1 MKGTFQIATM
11 FGIPVKIHWSFFLL
25 PAWAVGSSVYNG
37 MSWTSAGW
45 FFVYILTLFLCVL
58 LHEFGHI
65 LMARRFGVG
74 TQDVILT
81 PIGGMARLHRMPEKP
96 KNEFAVSIA
105 GPLVN
110 VGIAALL
117 SPSLLYFPMKDLLAL
132 EDVNLI
138 FDGPQF
144 FIRILIIAN
153 LVLVGFNLIPAFPL
167 DGGRMLRAGLS
178 FKLGRR
184 RGTRIAA
191 IIGKIL
197 AVGMLVA
204 GYYLASP
211 SFVLIGVFVFVMA
224 TIEYKA
230 IATEDV
236 LKNTPVSE
244 VINYDFTKVYDTT
257 PMSEVLRQYSM
268 GAAKDFVVITAEHLP
283 LGMLSQKEIEQAL
296 HADDLEALAGEY
308 FLPLPGYLQKE
319 MTLHQAEAL
328 IKRARKTLLPVL
340 SNGVVIGC
348 LSRKSIT
355 HYMHFKR
362 RMMTWR
368 KITNRQ

>member
-1 MKGTFQIATM
+1 MKGTYQIATM
-11 FGIPVKIHWSFFLL
+11 FGIPVKIHWSFLLL

-37 MSWTSAGW
+37 MNWNAAGW
-45 FFVYILTLFLCVL
+45 FLAYILTLFFCVL

-81 PIGGMARLHRMPEKP
+81 PIGGMARLNRMPEKP
-96 KNEFAVSIA
+96 RNELAVSIA

-110 VGIAALL
+110 VVIAALL
-117 SPSLLYFPMKDLLAL
+117 SPSLLYFPMSDLLAL

-138 FDGPQF
+138 FDGPQY

-167 DGGRMLRAGLS
+167 DGGRMLRASLS
-178 FKLGRR
+178 FKFGRR

-197 AVGMLVA
+197 AVALFGI
-204 GYYLASP
+204 GIYLSAP

-230 IATEDV
+230 IANEDV
-236 LKNTPVSE
+236 LKNTRVSE
-244 VINYDFTKVYDTT
+244 VANFDFTKVYDTT
-257 PMSEVLRQYSM
+257 PMSEVLRQYST
-268 GAAKDFVVITAEHLP
+268 GIATDFVVMTLEHRP
-283 LGMLSQKEIEQAL
+283 LGMLSQKEINLAL
-296 HADDLEALAGEY
+296 RVDNLEALAGKY
-308 FLPLPGYLQKE
+308 FAPLPGYLRLD
-319 MTLHQAEAL
+319 MNLAEAEAI
-328 IKRARKTLLPVL
+328 IKRAKKTLLPVID
-340 SNGVVIGC
+340 GGYVVGC
-348 LSRKSIT
+348 LSAESIK
-355 HYMHFKR
+355 HYMFFKR
-362 RMMTWR
+362 RLMSFR
-368 KITNRQ
+368 R

>member
-1 MKGTFQIATM
+1 MTGTFKIATM

-37 MSWTSAGW
+37 MNWNSAGW
-45 FFVYILTLFLCVL
+45 FLAYIFTLFFCVL

-65 LMARRFGVG
+65 LMARKFGVG

-96 KNEFAVSIA
+96 KNELAVSIA

-110 VGIAALL
+110 VVIVALL
-117 SPSLLYFPMKDLLAL
+117 SPSLIYFPMSDLLAL
-132 EDVNLI
+132 EDANLI
-138 FDGPQF
+138 FDGPQY

-178 FKLGRR
+178 FRFGRR

-197 AVGMLVA
+197 AVVFLGI
-204 GYYLASP
+204 GIYLSAP

-224 TIEYKA
+224 SIEYKA
-230 IATEDV
+230 IANEDV
-236 LKNTPVSE
+236 LKNTKVSE
-244 VINYDFTKVYDTT
+244 VANFDFTKVYDTT
-257 PMSEVLRQYSM
+257 LMSEVLRHYST
-268 GAAKDFVVITAEHLP
+268 GVAVDFVVITEENRP
-283 LGMLSQKEIEQAL
+283 LGMLSQKEINLAL
-296 HADDLEALAGEY
+296 RTNDLEALAGKY
-308 FLPLPGYLQKE
+308 FAPLPNYLWLN
-319 MTLHQAEAL
+319 MNLAEAERML
-328 IKRARKTLLPVL
+328 KGTKKSQLPIIKDEE
-340 SNGVVIGC
+340 VVAC
-348 LSRKSIT
+348 LSQESIK
-355 HYMHFKR
+355 HYMLFKR
-362 RMMTWR
+362 RLTGFRR
-368 KITNRQ
+368 K

>member
-37 MSWTSAGW
+37 MDWNAAGW
-45 FFVYILTLFLCVL
+45 FLAYILTLFFCVL

-65 LMARRFGVG
+65 LMARKFGVG

-96 KNEFAVSIA
+96 RNELAVSVA

-110 VGIAALL
+110 VVIAALL
-117 SPSLLYFPMKDLLAL
+117 SPSLLYFPMSDLFAQ
-132 EDVNLI
+132 EDVNMI
-138 FDGPQF
+138 FDGPQY

-178 FKLGRR
+178 FKFGRR

-197 AVGMLVA
+197 AVGLL
-204 GYYLASP
+204 GLGIYLSAP
-211 SFVLIGVFVFVMA
+211 SFALIGVFVFVMA
-224 TIEYKA
+224 SIEYKA
-230 IATEDV
+230 IANEAV
-236 LKNTPVSE
+236 LNHTKVAE
-244 VINYDFTKVYDTT
+244 VANFDFTKVYDTT
-257 PMSEVLRQYSM
+257 PMFEVLRHYST
-268 GAAKDFVVITAEHLP
+268 GIATDFVVITAEHQP
-283 LGMLSQKEIEQAL
+283 LGMLSQKEINLAL
-296 HADDLEALAGEY
+296 RTDDLEALAGKY
-308 FLPLPGYLQKE
+308 FAPLPSYLWLS
-319 MTLHQAEAL
+319 MNLADAESM
-328 IKRARKTLLPVL
+328 IKRAKKSQLPIL
-340 SNGVVIGC
+340 DGDEVVGC
-348 LSRKSIT
+348 LSQESIK
-355 HYMHFKR
+355 HYMIFKR
-362 RMMTWR
+362 RWVGFG
-368 KITNRQ
+368 KL